1 MIVYTILRPM
11 FRVLEGHTADELW
24 LKAAAWFGPGG
35 VAAQQSS
42 RCGDTAEILHAALS
56 LSDPR
61 QRWIASRSPAMNPAF
76 ALAEVIWIVS
86 GRNDSAFLNYY
97 NRKLPDFAG
106 KGPTYHGAYGF
117 RLRKHLGLDQLERA
131 YRCLSSEAKSRQ
143 VVLQIW
149 DGEADLPNDNG
160 VPRSQDIPC
169 NVISLLK
176 IRDGR
181 LEWTQIMRSN
191 DLILGVP
198 HNIVQFT
205 SLQEIMAGWLGV
217 EMGGYHHFA
226 DSLHLYDR
234 DAPISTRVDPQDLPR
249 NEESVA
255 LSKEESDRS
264 FEVLSRLGDVL
275 VSPSTD
281 VASAALAFN
290 EVDLNPSF
298 RSWAALLTADALR
311 RRGARKEFEEV
322 MTVCSNFCLVK
333 MFERWLSRCSG
344 TR

>member
-1 MIVYTILRPM
+1 M
-11 FRVLEGHTADELW
+11 FRVLEGNTADELW
-24 LKAAAWFGPGG
+24 LKAAAWFGPEGM
-35 VAAQQSS
+35 AAQQSG
-42 RCGDTAEILHAALS
+42 RCGNTTEVLHAALS

-61 QRWIASRSPAMNPAF
+61 QRWIGSRSPAMNPAF
-76 ALAEVIWIVS
+76 ALAEVIWILS
-86 GRNDSAFLNYY
+86 GRNDSAFLNYF
-97 NRKLPDFAG
+97 NRKLPDYAG

-117 RLRKHLGLDQLERA
+117 RLRKHFGFDQLERA
-131 YRCLSSEAKSRQ
+131 YRALSAESKSRQ

-149 DGEADLPNDNG
+149 DGSTDLPDDNG
-160 VPRSQDIPC
+160 VPRSMDIPC

-217 EMGGYHHFA
+217 ELGGYHHFA

-249 NEESVA
+249 NEESIA
-255 LSKEESDRS
+255 RPKEESDRA
-264 FEVLSRLGDVL
+264 FEVLSRLGDL
-275 VSPSTD
+275 LASPTTD
-281 VASAALAFN
+281 IASAVFAFN
-290 EVDLNPSF
+290 EVGLNPPY
-298 RSWAALLTADALR
+298 RSWAAVLTADALR
-311 RRGARKEFEEV
+311 RRGATDEV
-322 MTVCSNFCLVK
+322 GSVIAECSCLCLSR
-333 MFERWLSRCSG
+333 MFERWYSRTVSLH
-344 TR
+344 

>member
-1 MIVYTILRPM
+1 M

-24 LKAAAWFGPGG
+24 LKAAEWFGPEG

-42 RCGDTAEILHAALS
+42 RCGDTTEVLHAALS

-76 ALAEVIWIVS
+76 ALAEVIWIVR
-86 GRNDSAFLNYY
+86 GRNDSTFLNYF
-97 NRKLPDFAG
+97 NRKLPDYAG
-106 KGPTYHGAYGF
+106 KGPSYHGAYGF
-117 RLRKHLGLDQLERA
+117 RLRKHFGFDQLERA
-131 YRCLSSEAKSRQ
+131 YRALSAESKSRQ

-149 DGEADLPNDNG
+149 DGEADLPSDNG

-169 NVISLLK
+169 NIISLLK

-234 DAPISTRVDPQDLPR
+234 DAPISARVDPQDLPR
-249 NEESVA
+249 NEDFIA
-255 LSKEESDRS
+255 LPKEESDRS
-264 FEVLSRLGDVL
+264 FEVLSRLGGVL
-275 VSPSTD
+275 SSPATD
-281 VASAALAFN
+281 VASAVLAFN
-290 EVDLNPSF
+290 EVDLNPQY

-311 RRGARKEFEEV
+311 RRGARSELKEV
-322 MTVCSNFCLVK
+322 MAVCSNLCLK
-333 MFERWLSRCSG
+333 RMFERWLSRCSA
-344 TR
+344 TP